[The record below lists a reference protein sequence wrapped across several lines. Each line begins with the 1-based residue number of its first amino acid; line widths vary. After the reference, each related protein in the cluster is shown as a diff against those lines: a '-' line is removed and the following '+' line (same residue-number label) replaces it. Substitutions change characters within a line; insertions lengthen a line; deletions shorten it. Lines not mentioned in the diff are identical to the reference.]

1 MLHNENSQEIS
12 KLIERSK
19 HTSAGLGGYIVY
31 MVLLLAILVADTVYY
46 EMHTWYN
53 VDYDIYTGL
62 FQFVIFL
69 YTTIYLFKGTEG
81 YRIIY
86 GWKRWVL
93 GCVFAVWTLLSALGA
108 WVSLEQTGEEI
119 HSKTG
124 YTRTEMQELRQS
136 YLDEGYSEK
145 DFQADMIA
153 EIHDNELYERIF
165 ALLYLASCL
174 GLWYWTVS
182 VKKIEHNNE
191 GSDEINSNTSTTQDL
206 NV

>member
-1 MLHNENSQEIS
+1 
-12 KLIERSK
+12 
-19 HTSAGLGGYIVY
+19 
-31 MVLLLAILVADTVYY
+31 
-46 EMHTWYN
+46 
-53 VDYDIYTGL
+53 
-62 FQFVIFL
+62 
-69 YTTIYLFKGTEG
+69 
-81 YRIIY
+81 
-86 GWKRWVL
+86 
-93 GCVFAVWTLLSALGA
+93 
-108 WVSLEQTGEEI
+108 
-119 HSKTG
+119 
-124 YTRTEMQELRQS
+124 MQELRQS

-191 GSDEINSNTSTTQDL
+191 GSDEINSNTSITQDL